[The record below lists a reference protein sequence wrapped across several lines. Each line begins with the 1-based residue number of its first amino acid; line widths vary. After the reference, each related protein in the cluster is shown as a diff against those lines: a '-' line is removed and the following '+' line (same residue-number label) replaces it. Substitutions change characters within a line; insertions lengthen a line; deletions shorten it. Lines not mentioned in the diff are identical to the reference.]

1 MIIAYVPARG
11 GSKEILRK
19 NLIEVGGVS
28 LLERTVRA
36 AEQSHLIDQIWVS
49 SEDSEI
55 NEVALD
61 LGAEPGYHRPFE
73 LASDESTIG
82 DGLLDFLEWFEV
94 TQCSIPSVAVVLQP
108 TSPFRDGLLID
119 NAIQQFLSISAASM
133 FSVSDVNEHPRE
145 MIVWHEEGSDWR
157 SLLGLREAA
166 QRQAYDQ
173 NIFYINGSMYL
184 VRPEFVREEK
194 ELVVPG
200 RSIPFVIPKDFGF
213 EIDSSFDL
221 LQIRRLMNGRP

>member
-55 NEVALD
+55 IEVALD
-61 LGAEPGYHRPFE
+61 LGAESGYHRPNE

-94 TQCSIPSVAVVLQP
+94 TQRSIPSVVVVLQP

-133 FSVSDVNEHPRE
+133 FSVSEVNEHPRE
-145 MIVWHEEGSDWR
+145 MIVWDEEGPGWR
-157 SLLGLREAA
+157 SLLGPREAA

-173 NIFYINGSMYL
+173 DIFYINGSMYL

-221 LQIRRLMNGRP
+221 LQIRRLVNGRP

>member
-36 AEQSHLIDQIWVS
+36 AKESRSIDHTWVS

-55 NEVALD
+55 MEVASG
-61 LGAEPGYHRPFE
+61 LGAGSGYQRPRE
-73 LASDESTIG
+73 LASDESTVVE
-82 DGLLDFLEWFEV
+82 GLLHFLDWLKATHRSV
-94 TQCSIPSVAVVLQP
+94 PSVVVVLQP

-119 NAIQQFLSISAASM
+119 NAVERFLNLGASSM
-133 FSVSDVNEHPRE
+133 FSVSEVNEHPRE
-145 MIVWHEEGSDWR
+145 MIVWDHGESEWQPLMGPS
-157 SLLGLREAA
+157 GNG
-166 QRQAYDQ
+166 QRQAYDR

-184 VRPEFVREEK
+184 VRPEFIRETK
-194 ELVVPG
+194 VLVVPS
-200 RSIPFVIPKDFGF
+200 RSIPFVIPKEFGF

-221 LQIRRLMNGRP
+221 LQVRRLTSDQP